1 MSEPSPALTGRPGM
15 PVRSWLTYPVKSM
28 RTRRTARDGAAG
40 TTAGSGHPRSL
51 QRVVFLPAVVLAVAV
66 VSLIAERIDPLQPP
80 QPLLLT
86 VLPAALVAGQAAAL
100 LFRYRAPAPV
110 FAIVVMLQ
118 TVLLSS
124 GGVDLGQGSLAAM
137 ISAFYLMRWAPRPRA
152 WYILTA
158 LALTSSV
165 VVLGVALGGAQPS
178 LFAFALVAGRLVVE
192 YAAPAVVA
200 ELVRNRAYLA
210 TAARERDE
218 MIRREQVRDE
228 AQRRRAEQTALAREL
243 HDISGHHLSGIIVT
257 AQAAGTLIEKD
268 PLRTRAMLR
277 ELEGEARAM
286 MIDLRRTVGL
296 LRPDPETEGATGD
309 IWASIGTPGLGDLPE
324 LIDAAARRGQSVTFE
339 STGKASHLGPVAQAT
354 VYRVVQE
361 SLANAARHAPGAKG
375 MVTIEYLPEA
385 TVLTVEN
392 TSSIHHRDITYAQP
406 SPVHDRANHGY
417 GLVGMHERAKLIGA
431 ELSTWPTETGGWSNR
446 LRIPNL
452 VQGAPR

>member
-431 ELSTWPTETGGWSNR
+431 ELSTGPTETGGWSNR

>member
-1 MSEPSPALTGRPGM
+1 M
-15 PVRSWLTYPVKSM
+15 
-28 RTRRTARDGAAG
+28 
-40 TTAGSGHPRSL
+40 
-51 QRVVFLPAVVLAVAV
+51 VFLPAVVLAVAV

-431 ELSTWPTETGGWSNR
+431 ELSTGPTETGGWSNR

>member
-1 MSEPSPALTGRPGM
+1 M

-431 ELSTWPTETGGWSNR
+431 ELSTGPTETGGWSNR

>member
-1 MSEPSPALTGRPGM
+1 M
-15 PVRSWLTYPVKSM
+15 PVRSWLTYPVKSI
-28 RTRRTARDGAAG
+28 RTRRTAQAGAAG
-40 TTAGSGHPRSL
+40 TTSGPGDPRSV
-51 QRVVFLPAVVLAVAV
+51 QRVVALPAVVLVIAMAN
-66 VSLIAERIDPLQPP
+66 LIIESIDPLDPP

-86 VLPAALVAGQAAAL
+86 VLQAALVVGQAAAL

-118 TVLLSS
+118 TVLLVT
-124 GGVDLGQGSLAAM
+124 GGADLGLGTLAVVV
-137 ISAFYLMRWAPRPRA
+137 SAFYLIRWAPRPRA
-152 WYILTA
+152 WYVLTA
-158 LALTSSV
+158 LALASSA
-165 VVLGVALGGAQPS
+165 VVLGVALGGTQPP
-178 LFAFALVAGRLVVE
+178 LLVFALIAGRLVFE
-192 YAAPAVVA
+192 FAAPALTA

-286 MIDLRRTVGL
+286 MVDLRRTVGL

-309 IWASIGTPGLGDLPE
+309 IRASIGTPGLGDLPE
-324 LIDAAARRGQSVTFE
+324 LIDAAVRRGQSVTFE
-339 STGKASHLGPVAQAT
+339 STGEASHLGPVAQAT
-354 VYRVVQE
+354 IYRVVQE
-361 SLANAARHAPGAKG
+361 SLANAARHAPGAKCT
-375 MVTIEYLPEA
+375 VTIEYLPEA

-392 TSSIHHRDITYAQP
+392 TSSLHYRDIIYAQP
-406 SPVHDRANHGY
+406 TPVHDRASHGY

-431 ELSTWPTETGGWSNR
+431 ELTTGRTETGGWSNR

-452 VQGAPR
+452 VQGAP